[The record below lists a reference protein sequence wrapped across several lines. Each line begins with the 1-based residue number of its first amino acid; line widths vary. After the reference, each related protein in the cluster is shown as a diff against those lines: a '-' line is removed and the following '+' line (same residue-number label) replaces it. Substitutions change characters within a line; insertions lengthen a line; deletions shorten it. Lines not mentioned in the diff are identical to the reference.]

1 MGTSLWEKI
10 EAVREQP
17 EHIRMRYLL
26 VWLSIFMF
34 FITGI
39 WLLSLKESFGTVA
52 SALPA
57 VSANGKELL
66 PTSGQTQSLKDLL
79 LQATPLRV
87 EDNANATGGQF
98 FDTQMKN
105 RQEGMKTPPQTDSSA
120 GSQ

>member
-66 PTSGQTQSLKDLL
+66 PTPGQTQSLKDLL
-79 LQATPLRV
+79 LQAVPLRV
-87 EDNANATGGQF
+87 EDSTNADKRQF